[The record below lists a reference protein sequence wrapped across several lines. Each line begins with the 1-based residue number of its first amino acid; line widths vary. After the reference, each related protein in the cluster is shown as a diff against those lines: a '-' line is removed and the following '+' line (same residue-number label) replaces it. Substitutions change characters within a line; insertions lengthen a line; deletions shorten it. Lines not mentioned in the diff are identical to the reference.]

1 MKLTDKEKRRFI
13 LGSYFIIANKLQNY
27 GDLYLKE
34 MNLTTKQWL
43 LLAVLEKDFEEIGK
57 YPGIGELANSLGTS
71 HQNVK
76 QIANKL
82 EKKGLVKLFKD
93 EEDKRVLR
101 VKSTKENRSLWE
113 TRNDVNDA
121 ELEKT
126 FKNFEDI
133 ELDNFMNCLL
143 KFYENVLD
151 RIEIIK
157 KG

>member
-1 MKLTDKEKRRFI
+1 MTKKEKRRCI

-27 GDLYLKE
+27 GDLYLRG

-43 LLAVLEKDFEEIGK
+43 LLAVLEKDFEEKEK

-76 QIANKL
+76 QITNKL

-93 EEDKRVLR
+93 EEDKRILR
-101 VKSTKENRSLWE
+101 VRSTKENRSLWE
-113 TRNDVNDA
+113 GRNDVNDE

-126 FKNFEDI
+126 FKNFKDT
-133 ELDNFMNCLL
+133 ELDDFMNCLL
-143 KFYENVLD
+143 KFYENVIE
-151 RIEIIK
+151 RIEKIK